1 MQEQLSQE
9 PSPSLSE
16 AVSEIRSSIQ
26 TLNNPKKVFILSQ
39 QFITDT
45 IKDHLHR
52 EGILNCSLIC
62 WYLEH
67 QKYPPLIFKKLLDF
81 QNEQYQQVIS
91 FWLSA
96 YLNRINKNYD
106 WSDISSIM
114 LEFIDFQYCLNN
126 NMFSKK
132 KENIKPGRKLVPSED
147 SPSISSPHKPR
158 QPLSR
163 FVSSLRRMISENRD
177 SNI

>member
-26 TLNNPKKVFILSQ
+26 ILNNPKKVFILSQ

-45 IKDHLHR
+45 IKDHLHQ

-81 QNEQYQQVIS
+81 QNEQYHGVIS
-91 FWLSA
+91 FWLSSS
-96 YLNRINKNYD
+96 LNRINKNYD
-106 WSDISSIM
+106 WEDISSII
-114 LEFIDFQYCLNN
+114 LEFMDYQYCFND

-132 KENIKPGRKLVPSED
+132 KEKIKPGRTHVPSEGGQLL
-147 SPSISSPHKPR
+147 SNPHKPV
-158 QPLSR
+158 PPFSK
-163 FVSSLRRMISENRD
+163 FVSTLRRMTSENRD
-177 SNI
+177 

>member
-1 MQEQLSQE
+1 MQEQLSHE

-26 TLNNPKKVFILSQ
+26 ILNNPKKVFILNQ

-45 IKDHLHR
+45 IKDYLHQ

-81 QNEQYQQVIS
+81 QDQKYHEVIS
-91 FWLSA
+91 FWLSSC
-96 YLNRINKNYD
+96 LNRINKNYD
-106 WSDISSIM
+106 WSDISSII
-114 LEFIDFQYCLNN
+114 LEFMDYQYCFND
-126 NMFSKK
+126 NMFCKK
-132 KENIKPGRKLVPSED
+132 KEKIKPGRTHVPSETGQLL
-147 SPSISSPHKPR
+147 SNPHKPV
-158 QPLSR
+158 PPFSK
-163 FVSSLRRMISENRD
+163 FVSSLRRMVSENRD
-177 SNI
+177 

>member
-16 AVSEIRSSIQ
+16 AVSKIRSSIQ
-26 TLNNPKKVFILSQ
+26 ILNNPKKVFILSQ

-45 IKDHLHR
+45 IKDHLNQ

-81 QNEQYQQVIS
+81 QNEQYHGVIS
-91 FWLSA
+91 FWLSSC
-96 YLNRINKNYD
+96 LNRINKIFN
-106 WSDISSIM
+106 WEDISSII
-114 LEFIDFQYCLNN
+114 LEFMDYQYCFNDK
-126 NMFSKK
+126 MFPKK
-132 KENIKPGRKLVPSED
+132 KENLKPGRFLTPSE
-147 SPSISSPHKPR
+147 SGQLLSNPHKPV
-158 QPLSR
+158 PPFSK
-163 FVSSLRRMISENRD
+163 FVSSLRRMVSENRD
-177 SNI
+177 